1 MRRVESLLQPMIESG
16 EVTNTFATARGD
28 GSGGFMFVTL
38 APWDKRQR
46 TQMEI
51 TAELNRKLQSIP
63 GIQVFAFTAN
73 SLGIRGGGQGLQFA
87 ITGTDYDDARRRRRQ
102 ADQGDAAGSGLRHGP
117 AQLRHHPAAALDQDR
132 PRTAPPMSASRS
144 TPSRPSCRPLIAGK
158 DLGNFYIGDDAI
170 EILAQAP
177 DGMIQDPSGLERV
190 QPAARSSGKMVPLSS
205 LVTFEETAVAPT
217 LPRQDQRRAMP
228 MTATLAAGRRPAP
241 GDEPSRGDRRK
252 RTCLPAW
259 ASSTPA
265 RPRS

>member
-1 MRRVESLLQPMIESG
+1 
-16 EVTNTFATARGD
+16 
-28 GSGGFMFVTL
+28 MFVTL

-46 TQMEI
+46 TQKEI

-87 ITGTDYDDARRRRRQ
+87 ITGNDYADARRRRRR
-102 ADQGDAAGSGLRHGP
+102 ADRGDAAGSGLRHGA

-132 PRTAPPMSASRS
+132 PRPRRRRRRLGRRHLDRRADASSPARTSATS
-144 TPSRPSCRPLIAGK
+144 TSATTS
-158 DLGNFYIGDDAI
+158 I

-190 QPAARSSGKMVPLSS
+190 QLKGSSGKMVPLSS
-205 LVTFEETAVAPT
+205 LVTFEEMRGRADAPAPGSA
-217 LPRQDQRRAMP
+217 PRHADDRHAR
-228 MTATLAAGRRPAP
+228 AGRRPPA
-241 GDEPSRGDRRK
+241 GDDPSRGDRAK
-252 RTCLPAW
+252 RTCRPAW

-265 RPRS
+265 RRRS